1 VHNLLSHTS
10 GLSEYETGARTK
22 AGGPFYMRLDYTE
35 DELYRKIAEMPMDFK
50 AGEEWTYR
58 DTNYVL
64 LGILIHRLSGNFLRR
79 FSARTGL

>member
-1 VHNLLSHTS
+1 MERHQ
-10 GLSEYETGARTK
+10 GAQPVEPHFGIARVRNGG
-22 AGGPFYMRLDYTE
+22 AHESGGPFYMRLDYTE

-64 LGILIHRLSGNFLRR
+64 LAF
-79 FSARTGL
+79 